1 MTNARRSGS
10 TLSQEL
16 WKRDLGRISVK
27 GGQSMH
33 LHADSRRADKW
44 ERIEFRLIYGVVFL
58 LFFCFAVLKRLLP
71 WTWRS
76 ASPALSDRRSVIGE
90 AKSAASASVPFAFM
104 A

>member
-1 MTNARRSGS
+1 
-10 TLSQEL
+10 
-16 WKRDLGRISVK
+16 
-27 GGQSMH
+27 MH